1 MGHTKLLNDVIDKRA
16 LDKLIPIDSPHH
28 IQMRQLVIDVI
39 SLVPDGDIDLLHSIL
54 ESNSVDFT
62 GIDCEDAIEQTI
74 RQGKTEPP
82 RLYRRVIYLSQAA
95 MPDRVKLS

>member
-39 SLVPDGDIDLLHSIL
+39 SLVPDGDIDLLHSNPEL
-54 ESNSVDFT
+54 NKAT
-62 GIDCEDAIEQTI
+62 
-74 RQGKTEPP
+74 
-82 RLYRRVIYLSQAA
+82 
-95 MPDRVKLS
+95 